1 MLSELW
7 HDESALTTL
16 EYALL
21 LLLIAT
27 SGIVAWQ
34 LLGSSTSESVANST
48 EALPHPQAHPQ
59 RVPAPE

>member
-48 EALPHPQAHPQ
+48 EALPHP
-59 RVPAPE
+59 